1 MEYLFFLLEI
11 IVFFAILLSCPKDKL
26 RYRTKMIR
34 ILYIINTFCLLTSY
48 LVLYNDSLPPGAGLM
63 NGSLG
68 WIFFLLALPAIL
80 NCVLRAFFIPYIYF
94 ALITYLYIKNLK
106 ENQFPKKETI
116 LFIILLLLS
125 ILGLVCLEVVS
136 HDMWSALYSV

>member
-26 RYRTKMIR
+26 RYHTKMIR

-80 NCVLRAFFIPYIYF
+80 NCVLRVFFIPYIYF

-136 HDMWSALYSV
+136 QDMWRALSSV